1 MIALLADTG
10 LPPLGGSQLF
20 STQFEFVPVA
30 MIVIA
35 LGLYLWGVRRNNALH
50 PRHPWPV
57 GKTIAWIGALFT
69 TGIAIFS
76 FVGVYDGE
84 LFWDHMIQHLI
95 LIMVAA
101 PLFAVAS
108 PLRLAFCSTSGTAH
122 IVVTEALRSR
132 VARFFGNPIVAFILY
147 AVVIPISHLTVWYN
161 YTLTQES
168 VHNAEHLT
176 FLLVGYLFWRQIF
189 GNDPNAHRLHPALQF
204 FYLFMAIPIDTFTG
218 LSLAGAS
225 HELFPAYFATHR
237 TWGLSYVTDLHVG
250 GDIMWVVGD
259 TLMLWPMIP
268 VAIRWMHMDERR
280 AVRVDRE
287 LDELAFT
294 RGRDGRPS
302 PAEVHQFHADPVGVG
317 AVEKL
322 EGGPAEIDGRPTR
335 FDDGAAELDHPGCGA
350 GHVAHP
356 EGEVGQSELVDGPP
370 FAGAERRRLLE
381 RQELNG
387 GGAAADELR
396 RDVHVGKF
404 HQAGEFGSDGVR
416 LRLLEAEGVAVEA
429 QRALQVAHADAEV
442 RKNGFLGVVHAHSLP
457 RVAPVP

>member
-1 MIALLADTG
+1 
-10 LPPLGGSQLF
+10 
-20 STQFEFVPVA
+20 
-30 MIVIA
+30 MIVVA
-35 LGLYLWGVRRNNALH
+35 LALYLWGVRRNNALH

-57 GKTIAWIGALFT
+57 GKTIAWVGALFT

-84 LFWDHMIQHLI
+84 LFWDHMVQHLI

-108 PLRLAFCSTSGTAH
+108 PLRLALRSTSGTAH
-122 IVVTEALRSR
+122 LVVTEALRSR
-132 VARFFGNPIVAFILY
+132 VAKFLGNPIVAFILY

-237 TWGLSYVTDLHVG
+237 TWGPSYVTDLHVG

-268 VAIRWMHMDERR
+268 VALRWMHMDERR
-280 AVRVDRE
+280 AVRIDRE
-287 LDELAFT
+287 LDEQARPRPPPRAPCPISRRGPSAPRGPRRGRCSRRT
-294 RGRDGRPS
+294 RGRSRRGRWSSGSTRRWRRRAPPS
-302 PAEVHQFHADPVGVG
+302 
-317 AVEKL
+317 
-322 EGGPAEIDGRPTR
+322 
-335 FDDGAAELDHPGCGA
+335 
-350 GHVAHP
+350 
-356 EGEVGQSELVDGPP
+356 GPP
-370 FAGAERRRLLE
+370 CRPRRAPGRTGGSARAG
-381 RQELNG
+381 
-387 GGAAADELR
+387 
-396 RDVHVGKF
+396 
-404 HQAGEFGSDGVR
+404 
-416 LRLLEAEGVAVEA
+416 
-429 QRALQVAHADAEV
+429 
-442 RKNGFLGVVHAHSLP
+442 
-457 RVAPVP
+457 

>member
-1 MIALLADTG
+1 
-10 LPPLGGSQLF
+10 LGRSQLF
-20 STQFEFVPVA
+20 TTQFEFVPVA

-50 PRHPWPV
+50 PRHRWPV
-57 GKTIAWIGALFT
+57 GKTIAWVGALFT

-76 FVGVYDGE
+76 FIGVYDGE
-84 LFWDHMIQHLI
+84 LFWDHMIQHLV

-101 PLFAVAS
+101 PLYAVAS
-108 PLRLAFCSTSGTAH
+108 PLRLAFSSTSGTAH

-132 VARFFGNPIVAFILY
+132 VAKFLGNPIVAFILY

-168 VHNAEHLT
+168 VHNAEHLV

-237 TWGLSYVTDLHVG
+237 TWGPSYITDLHVG

-268 VAIRWMHMDERR
+268 VALRWMHMDERR
-280 AVRVDRE
+280 AIRVDRE
-287 LDELAFT
+287 LDELA
-294 RGRDGRPS
+294 
-302 PAEVHQFHADPVGVG
+302 A
-317 AVEKL
+317 
-322 EGGPAEIDGRPTR
+322 
-335 FDDGAAELDHPGCGA
+335 
-350 GHVAHP
+350 
-356 EGEVGQSELVDGPP
+356 
-370 FAGAERRRLLE
+370 
-381 RQELNG
+381 QE
-387 GGAAADELR
+387 AAA
-396 RDVHVGKF
+396 
-404 HQAGEFGSDGVR
+404 AG
-416 LRLLEAEGVAVEA
+416 
-429 QRALQVAHADAEV
+429 
-442 RKNGFLGVVHAHSLP
+442 
-457 RVAPVP
+457 PVPDQPPRSISSTRTPSGSVQ